1 LIAVRNATQGDR
13 DDILSFCANTFSWGD
28 YIEQVW
34 ELWLHDSQGKLFV
47 AETEGKKVGL
57 AHVAACPDSKDT
69 WLEGVRVHP
78 SHRRSGLAS
87 ALLGRMLEFGE
98 EKGATRALAIVAK
111 NNAAS
116 QRMMER
122 NGFSAIS
129 EWAYY
134 STGDPIDKRPSN
146 ARLASADELDAIL
159 EYLEASRTY
168 ELSAKTYVKAWHW
181 YALDH
186 ASLKALVSE
195 GRVVISGSPVAGMAV
210 LNRPGYWN
218 RKNILQIV
226 YLDSQDEKVLGNLL
240 AFATNLY
247 LDEKYERLH
256 VLCQQDEKMTSIIEG
271 FEIQESEQFLLYSK
285 VLNS

>member
-1 LIAVRNATQGDR
+1 M
-13 DDILSFCANTFSWGD
+13 
-28 YIEQVW
+28 
-34 ELWLHDSQGKLFV
+34 
-47 AETEGKKVGL
+47 
-57 AHVAACPDSKDT
+57 CPDSKDT

-87 ALLGRMLEFGE
+87 ALLDKMLEFGK

-122 NGFSAIS
+122 NGFSVIS

-134 STGDPIDKRPSN
+134 STGDQIDKRPSN
-146 ARLASADELDAIL
+146 ARLASEDELDAIL
-159 EYLEASRTY
+159 EYLEESRIY
-168 ELSAKTYVKAWHW
+168 GMSAKTYVKAWHW
-181 YALDH
+181 YALDRTT
-186 ASLKALVSE
+186 LKALISEDRVVVSE
-195 GRVVISGSPVAGMAV
+195 SPMAGIAV
-210 LNRPGYWN
+210 LNRHGYWN

-226 YLDSQDEKVLGNLL
+226 YLDSQDEKVLSNLL

-285 VLNS
+285 VLSG